1 VSPIIRARDPAF
13 VADPYPLY
21 DELRATGRVV
31 PDPGGGRVLVA
42 HHADVL
48 AVLRDRRSGRIDPEA
63 GPPPASQE
71 PFWRL
76 VRAGMLD
83 LDPPHHTRLRRL
95 VAGAFTP
102 RAVRSLEPVV
112 RAEAERRV
120 ARVAGAGTFDLVAEV
135 AEPLPV
141 AVIGEL
147 LGIPPTDRG
156 LLRPWSAAMTRMFE
170 LEPTEADVRGAV
182 EAARDFSGYVRG
194 LLRERRRRPG
204 RDLLT
209 ALAGSARRGRL
220 TEDEAVGTAVLL
232 LNAGHEATVN
242 ATSLGWWTLFRHP
255 DQLARLRAE
264 PRLVDRA
271 IEELLR
277 YDTPL
282 QYFERFAL
290 TEVELAGV
298 TLPRG
303 TRLGLLFGSANRDP
317 AAFPEPDRLD
327 LARQPN
333 PHLGFGAGIHACLGA
348 PLARLELRISFQVIL
363 RDLPPL
369 EPVGDPAWKPGYVI
383 RGLRELRV
391 SPAGR

>member
-1 VSPIIRARDPAF
+1 
-13 VADPYPLY
+13 
-21 DELRATGRVV
+21 
-31 PDPGGGRVLVA
+31 
-42 HHADVL
+42 
-48 AVLRDRRSGRIDPEA
+48 
-63 GPPPASQE
+63 
-71 PFWRL
+71 
-76 VRAGMLD
+76 
-83 LDPPHHTRLRRL
+83 
-95 VAGAFTP
+95 
-102 RAVRSLEPVV
+102 
-112 RAEAERRV
+112 
-120 ARVAGAGTFDLVAEV
+120 
-135 AEPLPV
+135 
-141 AVIGEL
+141 
-147 LGIPPTDRG
+147 
-156 LLRPWSAAMTRMFE
+156 
-170 LEPTEADVRGAV
+170 
-182 EAARDFSGYVRG
+182 
-194 LLRERRRRPG
+194 
-204 RDLLT
+204 
-209 ALAGSARRGRL
+209 
-220 TEDEAVGTAVLL
+220 
-232 LNAGHEATVN
+232 VN